1 MNYQLKVGE
10 ELPDRVRQILRKQIR
25 RAASLLA
32 NRLDHRDEPVHGARK
47 WLKKVRAMLR
57 LVKPALGEDAWRRED
72 RRFRRI
78 ARTLAGRRDAEVLT
92 LTLKKLRHRRA
103 KPAVHAALA
112 RLSHRVA
119 GGRGKVPAKLRGQ
132 ERKSRAQLR
141 IARARVA
148 GLPLARLGWRDLC
161 RGLEETYRAGA
172 AALAKAGRT
181 RAPEDLHEWR
191 KRVKDLWYQLQVVQP
206 VQRLE
211 LGALAEDAKQ
221 LSLRLG
227 DDHDLFLVE
236 HAATTARLD
245 RREVKRI
252 LDLTRGGHQELQEDA
267 FALGRR
273 LYAKAPADFA
283 RHLTRRPQTAQ
294 ETR

>member
-25 RAASLLA
+25 RAATLLA
-32 NRLDHRDEPVHGARK
+32 DRLDHRDEPVHGVRK

-78 ARTLAGRRDAEVLT
+78 ARALAGRRDAEVLT
-92 LTLKKLRHRRA
+92 DTLKKLRHRRA
-103 KPAVHAALA
+103 KPAVHAALTK
-112 RLSHRVA
+112 LSRRVDK
-119 GGRGKVPAKLRGQ
+119 GRGKASAKLRGL
-132 ERKSRAQLR
+132 ERKSRAKLR
-141 IARARVA
+141 TARARVA
-148 GLPLARLGWRDLC
+148 ELPLADLGWWDLC

-172 AALAKAGRT
+172 AALDQAERT

-206 VQRLE
+206 LQRRKI
-211 LGALAEDAKQ
+211 GVLAEDAKQ

-236 HAATTARLD
+236 HAAAAAKLD
-245 RREVKRI
+245 RHDVRRI
-252 LDLTRGGHQELQEDA
+252 LDLTRGGHQELQDDA
-267 FALGRR
+267 LALGRR
-273 LYAKAPADFA
+273 LYAEAPADFA
-283 RHLTRRPQTAQ
+283 RHLTSRTQTA
-294 ETR
+294 